1 MGLFDRKK
9 TSYYDSQ
16 PLYTLG
22 NSQTLLVVGL
32 GNIGKEYERTRH
44 NIGFMIVDKYRDTH
58 EFSGWIDKKD
68 LNCYMAT
75 GNVGSTRVILI
86 KPTTMMNLSGEA
98 VQKVMHF
105 FKLQAEDTVIVYD
118 ELDIEFGTIRTRNG
132 GSSGGHN
139 GIKSILSHTTDT
151 FGRIRIGIGP
161 KPVVSGSKRI
171 ATADFVLQDF
181 SAEQQE
187 VLSKIIREACAMIDE
202 RTVGPLADHTVPVL

>member
-9 TSYYDSQ
+9 TNYYESQ

-22 NSQTLLVVGL
+22 NSQTILVVGL
-32 GNIGKEYERTRH
+32 GNMGREYVDTRH
-44 NIGFMIVDKYRDTH
+44 NIGFMTVDRYKESHD
-58 EFSGWIDKKD
+58 FSSWMEKKD
-68 LNCYMAT
+68 LSCYMSM
-75 GNVGSTRVILI
+75 GNVGSTRVLLI

-105 FKLQAEDTVIVYD
+105 YKLQSEDMLVIYD

-139 GIKSILSHTTDT
+139 GIKSILTHATDT

-161 KPVVSGSKRI
+161 NPPAGGTKRI
-171 ATADFVLQDF
+171 ATADFVLQEF
-181 SAEQQE
+181 SEDQKST
-187 VLSKIIREACAMIDE
+187 LPKIIREACALIDE
-202 RTVGPLADHTVPVL
+202 RTVGPLNDHTLKVL